1 MIGSIEKRKGTA
13 IGFWQTEG
21 SEGSVA
27 DRDVFE
33 AKALGLYLKILSE
46 EVDASGCAKGNHN

>member
-33 AKALGLYLKILSE
+33 AKALGLYLKT
-46 EVDASGCAKGNHN
+46 